1 MEGDQGGREWPST
14 KHLGQFT
21 QETAEE
27 IAAQLEDAGIF
38 CWVKEPGFLSS
49 IWEIGVRLF
58 VDSSRLDEA
67 RAIAREVVSAREQ
80 KDD

>member
-1 MEGDQGGREWPST
+1 MDSDDRRREWPST

-21 QETAEE
+21 QETANE

-49 IWEIGVRLF
+49 IWEFGVRLF
-58 VDSSRLDEA
+58 VDASRVDEA
-67 RAIAREVVSAREQ
+67 EAIAREVLIAQEQ
-80 KDD
+80 KGD